1 MNFFL
6 IFLISFPIILTAS
19 SNVSILDKKRK
30 LDYIEVEDE
39 VVLKTKNQKTDDQV
53 VGSPILVHEWNETPT
68 STSSENETND
78 MEVTLVTDSAESEF
92 NEIQALCQNN
102 PFLMLPENVIG
113 HIASYLRYPFHIL
126 SPVCK
131 CLNQV
136 FKEVYTPQVH
146 LQCAS
151 SIVDFRFVPN
161 SRELFNLLSFPR
173 AFIQDRFDQLIFPGS
188 CFIPSTAQTVYH
200 AVNHVLKT
208 FPEIAERNLYIVQLV
223 EHLKIH
229 GSYQCIMTVL
239 KLVPGIRLDLSF
251 DYLYGLYGE
260 LLQSRP
266 TMRENL
272 GFVIK
277 GIRNPLNVLYV
288 ALSYPVNLQVDFVV
302 NFLNSIDR
310 NFGKDLFLQ
319 NLAFCC
325 LKFNVSEL
333 NLEKQQR
340 ILERNRRLIEH
351 FVTGANEH
359 IVTYVN
365 LCNDMKFST
374 DFRDARLKKEFLDG
388 MAALPGA
395 YRNFETL
402 IRIAIE
408 RKYIKI
414 FGQIIRSPHFGARKS
429 SSFKQLLMSDPH
441 LISTLPNYLF
451 NNIFGTRNQIF
462 RWKHGR
468 IADVQIPQIKNTF
481 EKIRVLLET
490 STAHDVLIAQI
501 SSIHDETHFNIL
513 KLVEKI
519 IKKSDNPA
527 RKVHLVLTVFSER
540 VFTDSDISYLS
551 LILGRDSYISSLIK
565 PENVD
570 IFTLP
575 NQSLY
580 ITINSYNFRA
590 FFEAAKT
597 VGTERLAPL
606 TKHLLINWYS
616 VFKTPLTYAHEY
628 EQFLRLLGLN
638 LENIQMFRPRS
649 DEVQTAIEL
658 FISDSRNLF
667 NDMAAWSN
675 YIGELLY
682 EIAYKIYLNDLSDN
696 RLFALDRNNPCVM
709 KCFPI
714 YHLLMENNVEHFI
727 SYAPKTIS
735 KLFNPTIPFSLIR
748 KVLLN
753 PIINKKLASRTLKD
767 LESFKLSIN
776 TVSELNNFFSVAI
789 PYLHKQMPSKL
800 ILEVS
805 IYWERIINSAEDVND
820 FAIIIMFMKPE
831 EFNEK
836 VTTFNQTEKIEQ
848 FIQAYENILQTNL
861 SLVGKN
867 RDLLTRYI
875 NTI

>member
-1 MNFFL
+1 MNFSL
-6 IFLISFPIILTAS
+6 IFLISLPIILAAS
-19 SNVSILDKKRK
+19 SNVPISVKKRK
-30 LDYIEVEDE
+30 LDHIEVQDE
-39 VVLKTKNQKTDDQV
+39 SVSKTKNQKTDDQV

-68 STSSENETND
+68 NTASENETND
-78 MEVTLVTDSAESEF
+78 LEVTLVTDTVESDF
-92 NEIQALCQNN
+92 NELQALCQNN

-113 HIASYLRYPFHIL
+113 LIASYFRYPFHIL

-151 SIVDFRFVPN
+151 LMVDFRFVPN
-161 SRELFNLLSFPR
+161 SKELFNLLSFPR
-173 AFIQDRFDQLIFPGS
+173 SFIQDRFDQLIFPGS

-200 AVNHVLKT
+200 SISRILAT
-208 FPEIAERNLYIVQLV
+208 FPEIAELNLYIVQLV
-223 EHLKIH
+223 EHLKVH

-239 KLVPGIRLDLSF
+239 KLVPGIKLDLSF

-277 GIRNPLNVLYV
+277 GIRNPMDVLYV
-288 ALSYPVNLQVDFVV
+288 ALSYPVNFDVDFVV
-302 NFLNSIDR
+302 NFLNSIDG
-310 NFGKDLFLQ
+310 NFGNDLFLQ
-319 NLAFCC
+319 NLALSC
-325 LKFNVSEL
+325 LKFNISEL
-333 NLEKQQR
+333 NPEKKQR

-351 FVTGANEH
+351 FVTGVNEH

-365 LCNDMKFST
+365 LSNDMKFST
-374 DFRDARLKKEFLDG
+374 DFQDTRLKKEFLNG
-388 MAALPGA
+388 MSALPGA
-395 YRNFETL
+395 FRNFETL

-408 RKYIKI
+408 RNFIKI
-414 FGQIIRSPHFGARKS
+414 FGQIIRSPHFDARKS
-429 SSFKQLLMSDPH
+429 SSFKQLLMGNPH

-451 NNIFGTRNQIF
+451 NNIFGTKNHVF

-468 IADVQIPQIKNTF
+468 IAEVQIPQIKNTF
-481 EKIRVLLET
+481 EKVRVLLET
-490 STAHDVLIAQI
+490 STAPDVLVAQI
-501 SSIHDETHFNIL
+501 SAIHNETHFNIL

-519 IKKSDNPA
+519 IKESENPA
-527 RKVHLVLTVFSER
+527 RKVHLVLSVFIDR
-540 VFTDSDISYLS
+540 VFTDSDISDLS
-551 LILGRDSYISSLIK
+551 LVLGHVSYISSLIK

-575 NQSLY
+575 IQSLY

-590 FFEAAKT
+590 FYEASKT
-597 VGTERLAPL
+597 VGTERLIPF

-616 VFKTPLTYAHEY
+616 VFKTPLTYAYEF

-638 LENIQMFRPRS
+638 LENAEMFRPRS
-649 DEVQTAIEL
+649 DEVETAIVL
-658 FISDSRNLF
+658 FISDSRHLF
-667 NDMAAWSN
+667 NDMTSWSN

-682 EIAYKIYLNDLSDN
+682 DIAQKIYLNDLSDN
-696 RLFALDRNNPCVM
+696 RLFALDRKNPCVL

-727 SYAPKTIS
+727 SYAPKTIT

-748 KVLLN
+748 KVFLS
-753 PIINKKLASRTLKD
+753 PIINKKLASRALKD
-767 LESFKLSIN
+767 LESFKLSIY
-776 TVSELNNFFSVAI
+776 TVSELNNFVSVAL
-789 PYLHKQMPSKL
+789 PYLHKKLPSKL

-805 IYWERIINSAEDVND
+805 IHWERIINSAEDFND

-831 EFNEK
+831 EFTEK
-836 VTTFNQTEKIEQ
+836 VMEFGQTEKIEQ
-848 FIQAYENILQTNL
+848 FSQAYERALQNNP

-867 RDLLTRYI
+867 RDVLTRYL